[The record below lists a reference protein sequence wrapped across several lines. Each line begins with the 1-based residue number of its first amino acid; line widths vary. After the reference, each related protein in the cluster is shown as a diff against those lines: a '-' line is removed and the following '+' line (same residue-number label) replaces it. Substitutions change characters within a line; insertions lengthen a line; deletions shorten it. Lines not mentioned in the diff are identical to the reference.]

1 MSLLNFNFVMIHIIH
16 KTLVLIKNNLNYLKD
31 IIFEYFFN
39 EYNRAFQ
46 KNKLFITYNNGKIK
60 SWSLILFRLKK

>member
-1 MSLLNFNFVMIHIIH
+1 MIHIIH

-60 SWSLILFRLKK
+60 S